1 MTTAT
6 RPTASQRVFDADL
19 ARFDAMFQ
27 EADAIRSGTDP
38 DGTVFHYIDP
48 AFAAAN
54 GRTVG
59 AYRGLLTYGYANGLM
74 P

>member
-1 MTTAT
+1 MTD
-6 RPTASQRVFDADL
+6 RLTASQRVFDADL

-27 EADAIRSGTDP
+27 EADAVRSGTDP
-38 DGTVFHYIDP
+38 DGTVFHFIDP

-54 GRTVG
+54 VSTVR
-59 AYRGLLTYGYANGLM
+59 AYKGLLAYGYATGLM